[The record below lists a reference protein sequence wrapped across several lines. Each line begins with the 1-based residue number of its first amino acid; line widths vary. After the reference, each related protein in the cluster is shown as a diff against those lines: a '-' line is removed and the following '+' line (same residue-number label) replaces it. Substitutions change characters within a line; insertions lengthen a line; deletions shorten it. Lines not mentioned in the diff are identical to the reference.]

1 MCVRCDSLH
10 GWRIVRAVRSRARSA
25 PPGTTLRRV
34 VWECADCHE
43 QVSLTSGTILD
54 STKLPLTIWFLAAF
68 FAVTDK
74 RGLSA
79 TLLARHLGLGSYK
92 TAWFLL
98 HKLRRAMVKPTAR
111 SSAAG
116 SRSTGPGSA
125 ATSPGSKAVVSSKA
139 AKRQWCSWRPRP

>member
-1 MCVRCDSLH
+1 M
-10 GWRIVRAVRSRARSA
+10 RATSNAAAGRTASCAFAAARSTAGGSCA
-25 PPGTTLRRV
+25 PSGAEQDPPRQARRRV

-54 STKLPLTIWFLAAF
+54 STKLPLTSWFLAAF

-92 TAWFLL
+92 TAWFLFP
-98 HKLRRAMVKPTAR
+98 KLRVGR
-111 SSAAG
+111 
-116 SRSTGPGSA
+116 
-125 ATSPGSKAVVSSKA
+125 
-139 AKRQWCSWRPRP
+139 W